1 MSKRIVIALGG
12 NALGNTPAEQLSLVT
27 ETAKPIVDLIAQGN
41 EVIIAHGN
49 GPQVGMINLGMA
61 TAAEAKAIKSDMP
74 FPECGAMSQGYIGYH
89 LQNAIGNELIA
100 RGMTKDVATVV
111 TQVLVDE
118 NDPAFSKPT
127 KPVGAFYDKET
138 AEKIAA
144 EKGYTMVEDAGR
156 GYRRVV
162 ASPKPIDVIEKNTVS
177 ALIKSGC
184 VVVTVGGGGI
194 PVVRRDGK
202 LYGTPAVIDKDFASA
217 KLAELVDADMLIIL
231 TAVEKVAI
239 NFGKPDQ
246 KNLDSLTPDEARR
259 YIDEKQFAPGSMLP
273 KVQAAIQFAE
283 SKPGRTALITLLEKA
298 HDGIEGKTGRRS
310 TCNFLYKS
318 YIKGRAISTWFFP
331 LLCFSQFFLCIFTK
345 SFGADNLE
353 LIFSQFSCN
362 ITIKVQKD
370 LLLQN
375 RKFLRRIQ
383 NEEVSCNSAGSR
395 DGSVPRR
402 LRRRR

>member
-1 MSKRIVIALGG
+1 MGKRIVIALGG
-12 NALGNTPAEQLSLVT
+12 NALGNTPYEQLALVT

-89 LQNAIGNELIA
+89 LQNAIGNELA
-100 RGMTKDVATVV
+100 SRGMAKDVATVV

-118 NDPAFSKPT
+118 ADPAFQHPT

-138 AEKIAA
+138 ADRIAA

-156 GYRRVV
+156 GYRQVV
-162 ASPKPIDVIEKNTVS
+162 PSPKPIDVIEKNTVK
-177 ALIKSGC
+177 ALVDNGT
-184 VVVTVGGGGI
+184 VVITVGGGGI
-194 PVVRRDGK
+194 PVVRKDGK

-217 KLAELVDADMLIIL
+217 KLAELLDADMLVIL

-246 KNLDSLTPDEARR
+246 KNLDELTPEEARK
-259 YIDEKQFAPGSMLP
+259 YMAEGQFAPGSMLP
-273 KVQAAIQFAE
+273 KVEAAVKFAE

-298 HDGIEGKTGRRS
+298 KDGIEGKTG
-310 TCNFLYKS
+310 T
-318 YIKGRAISTWFFP
+318 AIH
-331 LLCFSQFFLCIFTK
+331 L
-345 SFGADNLE
+345 
-353 LIFSQFSCN
+353 
-362 ITIKVQKD
+362 
-370 LLLQN
+370 
-375 RKFLRRIQ
+375 
-383 NEEVSCNSAGSR
+383 
-395 DGSVPRR
+395 
-402 LRRRR
+402 

>member
-12 NALGNTPAEQLSLVT
+12 NALGNTPYEQLALVT

-89 LQNAIGNELIA
+89 LQNAIGNELA
-100 RGMTKDVATVV
+100 SRGMNKDVATVV

-118 NDPAFSKPT
+118 ADPAFQHPT

-138 AEKIAA
+138 ADRIAA

-156 GYRRVV
+156 GYRQVV
-162 ASPKPIDVIEKNTVS
+162 PSPKPIDVIEKNTVK
-177 ALIKSGC
+177 ALVDNGT
-184 VVVTVGGGGI
+184 VVITVGGGGI
-194 PVVRRDGK
+194 PVVCRDGK

-217 KLAELVDADMLIIL
+217 KLAELLDADMLVIL

-246 KNLDSLTPDEARR
+246 KGLDTLTPDEARK

-273 KVQAAIQFAE
+273 KV
-283 SKPGRTALITLLEKA
+283 
-298 HDGIEGKTGRRS
+298 
-310 TCNFLYKS
+310 
-318 YIKGRAISTWFFP
+318 
-331 LLCFSQFFLCIFTK
+331 
-345 SFGADNLE
+345 
-353 LIFSQFSCN
+353 
-362 ITIKVQKD
+362 
-370 LLLQN
+370 
-375 RKFLRRIQ
+375 
-383 NEEVSCNSAGSR
+383 
-395 DGSVPRR
+395 
-402 LRRRR
+402 